1 MPEKA
6 GLSASIHTKKG
17 HLYAVIQY
25 KENGKHKSAWRSLGL
40 PENAP
45 QSKIKKAYREAVG
58 AFEEELDQR
67 RMEEAED
74 PNAIP
79 IITYLNQYLAR
90 VGNELQL
97 NNRLPT
103 QAVLTYLHAKAQS
116 AHGEQHYP
124 SCGYRTENT

>member
-58 AFEEELDQR
+58 AFEEELDRR

-90 VGNELQL
+90 VCNELQL
-97 NNRLPT
+97 NTIRSYRQLIHSGIT
-103 QAVLTYLHAKAQS
+103 EYFSTSLKSQS
-116 AHGEQHYP
+116 
-124 SCGYRTENT
+124 TT